1 MLTRRHMVG
10 GIAAIALIPS
20 AVLAPIN
27 PALAYVA
34 GELATWRAVLP
45 SHLVLTAWLDGK
57 TRNIL
62 VVGRN
67 VKNGRELGFA
77 LTENLIADGLHERV
91 FSAYYS
97 CFSRESDEAS
107 VTRRTGLPPPRGE
120 SVIRL

>member
-91 FSAYYS
+91 LAHIIPVLAENLMKHLSPEELVSLHLAE
-97 CFSRESDEAS
+97 R
-107 VTRRTGLPPPRGE
+107 V
-120 SVIRL
+120 